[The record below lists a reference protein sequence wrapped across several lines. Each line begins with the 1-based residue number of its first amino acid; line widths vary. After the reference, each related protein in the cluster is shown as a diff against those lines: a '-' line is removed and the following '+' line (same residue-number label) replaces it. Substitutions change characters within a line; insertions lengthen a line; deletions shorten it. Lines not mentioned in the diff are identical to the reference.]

1 MPLLTIE
8 GNIGSGKSTIVKALR
23 EFAMDIDGIPVVFV
37 DEPVHQ
43 WEQVVS
49 SDNKNMIELFY
60 GDQKKYAFSFQMMA
74 YISRLAL
81 LKEAILNNP
90 RSVIITE
97 RCLLTDYNVFAKLLY
112 ENGAMLEEEYTIYKK
127 WFHYFQQ
134 EIEISGIIYVKTDV
148 SVAKERCA
156 KRNRLGET
164 ISIDYLEQ
172 CHRKHEEWV
181 KGETSSILTIDN
193 NETEMETIL
202 FMIQDFVSDI
212 IYDHPDFDEPMITPM
227 DYAITLRN
235 ILLFLWGYVIVGKE
249 LIFHYHNYLCE
260 KLKKI

>member
-23 EFAMDIDGIPVVFV
+23 EFALDIDGIPIVFV
-37 DEPVHQ
+37 DEPVQQ
-43 WEQVVS
+43 WEQIVS

-60 GDQKKYAFSFQMMA
+60 GNQEKYAFSFQMMA

-81 LKEAILNNP
+81 LKEAIRNNP

-112 ENGAMLEEEYTIYKK
+112 ENKKILEEEYTIYKK

-148 SVAKERCA
+148 SVAQERCG

-164 ISIDYLEQ
+164 ISFDYLDQ
-172 CHRKHEEWV
+172 CNQKHEEWI
-181 KGETSSILTIDN
+181 KGESCSILTIDN
-193 NETEMETIL
+193 NETELETVL

-212 IYDHPDFDEPMITPM
+212 IYDHPDFDEPMITTM
-227 DYAITLRN
+227 DYAMTLRN
-235 ILLFLWGYVIVGKE
+235 IILLVWGYVMVGKE
-249 LIFHYHNYLCE
+249 LVFHYHNYLCG